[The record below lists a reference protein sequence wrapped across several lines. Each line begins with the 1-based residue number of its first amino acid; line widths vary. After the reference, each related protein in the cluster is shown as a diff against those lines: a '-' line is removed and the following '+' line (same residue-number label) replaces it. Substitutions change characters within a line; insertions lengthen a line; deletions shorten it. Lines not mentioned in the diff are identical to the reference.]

1 MDSPPAITNL
11 LAEYCE
17 HFDAGDFDDFGALFA
32 HGTWFPTTAEGE
44 GAGPVRRWCEENILL
59 YDGAPRTKHVTIN
72 IWLDID
78 DDTAQARSYVTIWQ
92 GLTHFPLQAIFSGR
106 YHDTLA
112 VIDGRWCFVSRLA
125 VIDGRWRFVSRLA
138 LPDVIGDMSW
148 HMRSPFPP
156 GPLRQKL

>member
-32 HGTWFPTTAEGE
+32 HGTWFPTAAEGE
-44 GAGPVRRWCEENILL
+44 GSGAVRRWCEENILL
-59 YDGAPRTKHVTIN
+59 YDGTPQTKHVTTN
-72 IWLDID
+72 IWLDI

-92 GLTHFPLQAIFSGR
+92 SLTHFPLQAIFSGR

-125 VIDGRWRFVSRLA
+125 
-138 LPDVIGDMSW
+138 LPDVIGEMSW

-156 GPLRQKL
+156 GPLRQRL